1 MQSCR
6 QLKSRSCRGLSGDLK
21 NSLSQREREKES
33 LVRRNT
39 LSMERKRNWI
49 VIALV
54 GLWVVFTVTL
64 AGWWLVFGLR
74 QLELINQSKLEG
86 AVQLNRHYQML
97 LWEGGILIAS
107 LIGGG
112 LALFYYARREQRRHA
127 QVEEFFAAFT
137 HDAKTALASLRL
149 QAESLREDFANAEP
163 SPLLDR
169 LLSDTLRLQLQ
180 LENSLFLVNLTRG
193 KFFLEPIVLSERV
206 DTLRLHWPDLR
217 ITQTGDGVVTADAR
231 ALESVL
237 TNLVQNAVTHGRA
250 TEVSVEVRRSRG
262 GRLSVR
268 LADNGSGFQGDV
280 NQLGKLFV
288 RHTRGSGSGVGL
300 YIARQLLKRMN
311 GEIIFRSANASGFVA
326 ELDFPNAEPAES
338 ERVTKRASYETTVA
352 GRR

>member
-1 MQSCR
+1 MS
-6 QLKSRSCRGLSGDLK
+6 
-21 NSLSQREREKES
+21 
-33 LVRRNT
+33 T
-39 LSMERKRNWI
+39 ERKRNRI

-74 QLELINQSKLEG
+74 QLDLLNRLKLEG
-86 AVQLNRHYQML
+86 AADFHRHYQML
-97 LWEGGILIAS
+97 LWEGGILIIS

-112 LALFYYARREQRRHA
+112 LALFYYARREQKRHA

-149 QAESLREDFANAEP
+149 QAESLREDFAGAEP

-193 KFFLEPIVLSERV
+193 AFFLEPINLSDRIGA
-206 DTLRLHWPDLR
+206 LRHHWPDLL
-217 ITQTGDGVVTADAR
+217 ITQSGDGVIMADAR

-237 TNLVQNAVTHGRA
+237 TNLVQNSVTHGDA
-250 TEVSVEVRRSRG
+250 TEVEVSLKRSD
-262 GRLSVR
+262 GRLIVR
-268 LADNGSGFQGDV
+268 VRDNGRGFHGDL
-280 NQLGKLFV
+280 NHLGQLFV

-300 YIARQLLKRMN
+300 YIVRQLVKRMN
-311 GEIIFRSANASGFVA
+311 GTINFIDSGSSGFLA
-326 ELDFPNAEPAES
+326 EMAFPYGESSDSMRAE
-338 ERVTKRASYETTVA
+338 RTGYEATVA